1 MRYVLLPCLWILMP
15 SMARA
20 HPSDVSEMRVK
31 LTHETVE
38 FRLSLNLLTL
48 SRIVVVDADHNQRIT
63 PQEIAKAVPTAAA
76 WLKKKIL
83 VSVNETESDLGDFKG
98 YENVWPKSATQ
109 EVTDQEASQRYVD
122 FNFVRPWP
130 AGVLEVW
137 TGFQIFAQVGDQHTV
152 HAIYQQQGQPDLPVE
167 FTQQEPEYLY
177 DTGWDG
183 RAAATQSPKPA
194 KPLPWGAICS
204 IALVMAGGFVIGR
217 RQKAKQRHHHR

>member
-1 MRYVLLPCLWILMP
+1 MKHRCLVPCLLFMLMVG
-15 SMARA
+15 MAGA
-20 HPSDVSEMRVK
+20 HPSDVSQMRVK
-31 LTHETVE
+31 LRHEAVE

-48 SRIVVVDADHNQRIT
+48 SRIVIVDADHNQRIT
-63 PQEIAKAVPTAAA
+63 PQEIAQAVPTAAA
-76 WLKKKIL
+76 WLKKKVL

-98 YENVWPKSATQ
+98 HDNVWPNSATE

-152 HAIYQQQGQPDLPVE
+152 QTIYQQQGQPDQPVD

-177 DTGWDG
+177 DTGWD
-183 RAAATQSPKPA
+183 AAVTIKPA
-194 KPLPWGAICS
+194 KAAKPWSWRWAGTIG
-204 IALVMAGGFVIGR
+204 LVIGGGFLAWGR
-217 RQKAKQRHHHR
+217 RRRREKVIS